1 MGSSKLDTRLHLS
14 NSRAAHRLSTLQ
26 VYLRAPS
33 SDTFSRAVTHSSK
46 CSSSSRS
53 IVSKLSSSDRCKLF
67 SNSSSSISQE
77 L

>member
-26 VYLRAPS
+26 VFLRAPS
-33 SDTFSRAVTHSSK
+33 SDTFSRAVTHSS
-46 CSSSSRS
+46 SSSSS

>member
-1 MGSSKLDTRLHLS
+1 MASSKLDSRLHLS

-46 CSSSSRS
+46 CSSS

-67 SNSSSSISQE
+67 SNSSSQE
-77 L
+77 LV